1 MSNFIGKA
9 ITGSMIAL
17 SSLTGCDSSGIKYNN
32 KAEEY
37 MADKPAKEYI
47 QMEKGWRNEKM
58 RYADMQSSLDSVAYK
73 DIFNGTKAAKDSSKV
88 AEFNKIAAKMKV
100 DKNINTYNEAFKNLD
115 NKMLDMGITTKAHKT
130 NLKEYKNYKYTESI
144 LWMSHSYSDNS
155 KVLQCRQFKTDSIA
169 YNQFF
174 KKHNLLNDSVI
185 SQITKVSKKIKP

>member
-9 ITGSMIAL
+9 ITGSMITL
-17 SSLTGCDSSGIKYNN
+17 SSLTGCDSGITYNN
-32 KAEEY
+32 RAEKY

-47 QMEKGWRNEKM
+47 QMEKGWRNDNM

-88 AEFNKIAAKMKV
+88 AEFNKIAGQMKV
-100 DKNINTYNEAFKNLD
+100 DKNIKTYNEAFKNLD
-115 NKMLDMGITTKAHKT
+115 NKILDMGITTKEHKM
-130 NLKEYKNYKYTESI
+130 NLKEYNNYQCTEHTGWVRHREI
-144 LWMSHSYSDNS
+144 DNS

-169 YNQFF
+169 YNKFF

-185 SQITKVSKKIKP
+185 NQITKVSKKIKP

>member
-17 SSLTGCDSSGIKYNN
+17 SSLTGCDSRITYNN

-47 QMEKGWRNEKM
+47 QMEKGWRNDNM
-58 RYADMQSSLDSVAYK
+58 RYADIQSSLDSVAYK
-73 DIFNGTKAAKDSSKV
+73 DIFNGTKAAKDSSKI

-115 NKMLDMGITTKAHKT
+115 NKMLYMNITTKEHKM
-130 NLKEYKNYKYTESI
+130 NLKEYKNYEYKKSVGRFIYNHI
-144 LWMSHSYSDNS
+144 DNS
-155 KVLQCRQFKTDSIA
+155 KILQCRQFKADSIA

>member
-1 MSNFIGKA
+1 MSNFIGKV

-17 SSLTGCDSSGIKYNN
+17 SSLTGCDSGITYNN

-37 MADKPAKEYI
+37 MADKPAKEYL

-58 RYADMQSSLDSVAYK
+58 RYADIQSSLDSVAYK

-100 DKNINTYNEAFKNLD
+100 DKNIKTYEEAFKNLD
-115 NKMLDMGITTKAHKT
+115 NKTLNMGITTKEHKM
-130 NLKEYKNYKYTESI
+130 NLKEYNNYEYKKSVGRFIYNHI
-144 LWMSHSYSDNS
+144 DNS
-155 KVLQCRQFKTDSIA
+155 KVLQCRQFKADSIA
-169 YNQFF
+169 YNKFF